1 MGISDSTLTSKG
13 QTTIPA
19 EIRQKLKLKT
29 GDKIRYFVDGDKVYF
44 KVKNKKL
51 SDLAGMLH
59 RPGQAALSSEESDKA
74 VGDYLAEDDK
84 RIVDDWN
91 RHKHSS

>member
-19 EIRQKLKLKT
+19 EIRQKLKLKP

-51 SDLAGMLH
+51 SDLAGLLH
-59 RPGQAALSSEESDKA
+59 RAGQAAASPKVSDKA
-74 VGDYLAEDDK
+74 VGEYLADDDK